1 MLPRTQR
8 QKEIL
13 DYITRF
19 QERHGYI
26 PSYAQIARQFGV
38 KSRATIAKHIAAL
51 ERRGLLVREHEDG
64 SFALNVKVEDK
75 SSDSLCEVKLL
86 GRIAAGAPLE
96 VVDYEERIPV
106 PRFLLG
112 RVKPDRVYALRVK
125 GDSMI
130 DEHICDGD
138 IALIENRTDARDGEI
153 VVALLIEENQATLKQ
168 PARSACKASS
178 AACSGRV
185 TSFTQ
190 SRKDLAKVAISLRL
204 CEIFAPLR
212 ETGFKTLVAE
222 VIAEANSQQGSAP
235 RALLGEAYT
244 RVASATID
252 SQNCDAAAFHARGSN
267 YLSQPRAELTDLQA
281 TVPR

>member
-26 PSYAQIARQFGV
+26 PSYAQITRQFGV

-153 VVALLIEENQATLKQ
+153 VVALIDSARATLKRLFRFGDEVELRPANAQLQ
-168 PARSACKASS
+168 PMRVHAS
-178 AACSGRV
+178 RV
-185 TSFTQ
+185 SIQ
-190 SRKDLAKVAISLRL
+190 G
-204 CEIFAPLR
+204 IF
-212 ETGFKTLVAE
+212 
-222 VIAEANSQQGSAP
+222 
-235 RALLGEAYT
+235 
-244 RVASATID
+244 
-252 SQNCDAAAFHARGSN
+252 RG
-267 YLSQPRAELTDLQA
+267 
-281 TVPR
+281 

>member
-19 QERHGYI
+19 LERHGYI

-96 VVDYEERIPV
+96 VVECEERIPV
-106 PRFLLG
+106 PKFLLG
-112 RVKPDRVYALRVK
+112 RVKPERVYALRVK

-153 VVALLIEENQATLKQ
+153 VVALLIEENQATLKRLYRRGTNIELQ
-168 PARSACKASS
+168 P
-178 AACSGRV
+178 
-185 TSFTQ
+185 
-190 SRKDLAKVAISLRL
+190 
-204 CEIFAPLR
+204 
-212 ETGFKTLVAE
+212 
-222 VIAEANSQQGSAP
+222 ANSQ
-235 RALLGEAYT
+235 
-244 RVASATID
+244 
-252 SQNCDAAAFHARGSN
+252 
-267 YLSQPRAELTDLQA
+267 LQSF
-281 TVPR
+281 TVPASQVRVQGIFRGLLRPSV

>member
-19 QERHGYI
+19 LERHGYV

-75 SSDSLCEVKLL
+75 SGDSLCEVKLL

-96 VVDYEERIPV
+96 AVSDEGDERIPV

-112 RVKPDRVYALRVK
+112 RVRPDRVYALKVK

-153 VVALLIEENQATLKQ
+153 VVAIIDENQATLKRLYRRGANVELQ
-168 PARSACKASS
+168 P
-178 AACSGRV
+178 
-185 TSFTQ
+185 
-190 SRKDLAKVAISLRL
+190 
-204 CEIFAPLR
+204 
-212 ETGFKTLVAE
+212 
-222 VIAEANSQQGSAP
+222 ANSQLQPLTLPASQVRVQGIF
-235 RALLGEAYT
+235 RGLL
-244 RVASATID
+244 RPS
-252 SQNCDAAAFHARGSN
+252 
-267 YLSQPRAELTDLQA
+267 L
-281 TVPR
+281 